1 MDIGQLASM
10 FGPTQMLGA
19 FNAVQN
25 NRTATEDAIAKV
37 EQSRALAQQYLAQA
51 GAMNQQT
58 KDQQAVAHLL
68 PAAKQAAIEKDRAA
82 ASKDDAETKSK
93 LMGMLPQKLTEGL
106 SLIEALP
113 QVQLSARKGDV
124 GPAQQYLSAV
134 DSYVQGLAQDGLMS
148 PEMAAAILSK
158 KGGAKI
164 TAFKNL
170 HKNLWENAP
179 DYLKQK
185 SLQDIKLAHDSKE
198 NALNRDAQIKAARI
212 GAGNQDKIRSIDQ
225 LMTYAIL
232 NNKPELLE
240 QAQGAIGGKTSVVE
254 NAKNDSKLR
263 NLKNTLDMFTG
274 GGNNAITFP
283 DGEYKS
289 ESGDTYT
296 VKKTK

>member
-1 MDIGQLASM
+1 MDIGQLAGM
-10 FGPTQMLGA
+10 FGPNQMLGA

-25 NRTATEDAIAKV
+25 NRTATENALAKV
-37 EQSRALAQQYLAQA
+37 EESRALAQQYLAQA

-58 KDQQAVAHLL
+58 RDQQSVAHLL

-124 GPAQQYLSAV
+124 GPAQQYLGAV

-179 DYLKQK
+179 DYLKEK
-185 SLQDIKLAHDSKE
+185 SLQDIKLAHDSRE
-198 NALNRDAQIKAARI
+198 NALDRDAQIKAAKI
-212 GAGNQDKIRSIDQ
+212 SAGNQDKIRNMDQ
-225 LMTYAIL
+225 LMTYAL
-232 NNKPELLE
+232 VNKDDNLLSRV
-240 QAQGAIGGKTSVVE
+240 QSALGGKTAVME
-254 NAKNDSKLR
+254 GAKNDAKLR
-263 NLKNTLDMFTG
+263 NLKNTLDMFKG
-274 GGNNAITFP
+274 GGTGAIEFP
-283 DGEYKS
+283 AGEYKS
-289 ESGDTYT
+289 KSGVSYK
-296 VKKTK
+296 VE

>member
-1 MDIGQLASM
+1 MDIGQLAGM

-25 NRTATEDAIAKV
+25 NRTATDAAIAKV
-37 EQSRALAQQYLAQA
+37 EESRALAQQYLAQA

-58 KDQQAVAHLL
+58 RDQQSVAHLL

-106 SLIEALP
+106 SLIESLP

-124 GPAQQYLSAV
+124 GPAQQYLGAV

-198 NALNRDAQIKAARI
+198 NALNRDAQIKSAKI
-212 GAGNQDKIRSIDQ
+212 SGGNQDKIRNMDQ
-225 LMTYAIL
+225 LMTYALISKDD
-232 NNKPELLE
+232 NLLSRV
-240 QAQGAIGGKTSVVE
+240 QSALGGKTSVME
-254 NAKNDSKLR
+254 GAKNDAKLR
-263 NLKNTLDMFTG
+263 NLKNTLDMFKG
-274 GGNNAITFP
+274 GGTGAIEFP
-283 DGEYKS
+283 AGEYKS
-289 ESGDTYT
+289 KSGVSYK
-296 VKKTK
+296 VE

>member
-1 MDIGQLASM
+1 MDIGQLAGM

-25 NRTATEDAIAKV
+25 NRTATDAAIAKV
-37 EQSRALAQQYLAQA
+37 EESRALAQQYLAQA
-51 GAMNQQT
+51 GQMNQQT
-58 KDQQAVAHLL
+58 RDQQSVAHLL

-106 SLIEALP
+106 SLIESLP

-124 GPAQQYLSAV
+124 GPAQQYLGAV

-148 PEMAAAILSK
+148 PGMAAAILSK

-198 NALNRDAQIKAARI
+198 NALNRANQLRSAQI
-212 GAGNQDKIRSIDQ
+212 GAGNPDKIRTIDQ
-225 LMTYAIL
+225 LMTYAIM
-232 NNKPELLE
+232 NNKPELLK
-240 QAQGAIGGKTSVVE
+240 QAQDVLGGKTAVME
-254 NAKNDSKLR
+254 DAKNDSKLR
-263 NLKNTLDMFTG
+263 NLKNTLDMFKG
-274 GGNNAITFP
+274 GGTGAIEFP

-289 ESGDTYT
+289 ESGDSYT